1 MSSIG
6 VVRDLSEFFLAVGYV
21 GAGIA
26 LLCAII
32 AAVALARAAAG
43 VCGGAVAV
51 WIGGALLSLAA
62 GFSGEWMLLLISVGA
77 LVAALTLGGVARA
90 VLRRRPE
97 RPERPGLEPLAEQ
110 GATAK
115 PAKPRRIESFGGEV
129 LTVESIR

>member
-26 LLCAII
+26 VLCALI
-32 AAVALARAAAG
+32 AAVALVRAAAG
-43 VCGGAVAV
+43 LCGGAVAV

-62 GFSGEWMLLLISVGA
+62 GFSGEWMPSLISIGA
-77 LVAALTLGGVARA
+77 LVVALTLGGLARA
-90 VLRRRPE
+90 VVRGRPE
-97 RPERPGLEPLAEQ
+97 RPKPEPVADQEQ
-110 GATAK
+110 TAT
-115 PAKPRRIESFGGEV
+115 PAKPRRIERFGGEV